1 MIGILLNY
9 LILSYSAI
17 VLKILKKNVPQF
29 LAFWNNLCFLQ
40 MLVEIQKKTISM
52 KMKAAVHI
60 LGSLLDVR
68 DQNSGNDVPV
78 LMIYC
83 IFFMTIII
91 PCNKVVTSCL
101 VSINIYTLINIIF
114 I

>member
-1 MIGILLNY
+1 
-9 LILSYSAI
+9 
-17 VLKILKKNVPQF
+17 
-29 LAFWNNLCFLQ
+29 
-40 MLVEIQKKTISM
+40 M
-52 KMKAAVHI
+52 KMKDAVHI
-60 LGSLLDVR
+60 LGSLLDIR